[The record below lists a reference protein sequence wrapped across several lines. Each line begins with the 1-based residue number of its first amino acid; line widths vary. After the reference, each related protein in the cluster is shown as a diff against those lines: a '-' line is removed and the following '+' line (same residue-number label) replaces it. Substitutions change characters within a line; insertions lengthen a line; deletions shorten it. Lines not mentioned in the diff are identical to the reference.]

1 MRKQIIIDIKK
12 DGTSKIEAV
21 GYKGNSCEKATEP
34 FEELLGVVEGKD
46 FKNEYYE
53 QESNYNANNEQDNL
67 KQY

>member
-12 DGTSKIEAV
+12 DGSSKIEAV
-21 GYKGNSCEKATEP
+21 GYVGNTCEKATEP
-34 FEELLGVVEGKD
+34 FEELLGSVEDKE

-53 QESNYNANNEQDNL
+53 QEYNLNSNKENDNL

>member
-21 GYKGNSCEKATEP
+21 GYVGNSCEKATEP
-34 FEELLGVVEGKD
+34 FEELLGTVEGKD
-46 FKNEYYE
+46 YKNEYYE
-53 QESNYNANNEQDNL
+53 QEHALNGNNETNNI